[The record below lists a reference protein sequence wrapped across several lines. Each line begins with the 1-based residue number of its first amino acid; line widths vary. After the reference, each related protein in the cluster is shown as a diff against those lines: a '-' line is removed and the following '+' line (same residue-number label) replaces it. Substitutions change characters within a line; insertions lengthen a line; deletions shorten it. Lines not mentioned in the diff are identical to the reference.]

1 MKKTKA
7 KFIAKWIVAAILF
20 ILLFGLMTMFLWNW
34 LIPSIFNGPKVNFIQ
49 ALGLLLLA
57 KMLFSSWGPRRRFG
71 DGGGGP
77 SWKHRYFDKL
87 SSMSAEE
94 RERFKSRMKDKW
106 CSGGKE
112 SSVEEPDNSNV

>member
-7 KFIAKWIVAAILF
+7 KFIIKWVVAAILF
-20 ILLFGLMTMFLWNW
+20 ILLFGLLTMFLWNW
-34 LIPSIFNGPKVNFIQ
+34 LIPSIFNGPRLSFLQ

-71 DGGGGP
+71 NGGGVA
-77 SWKHRYFDKL
+77 SWKHRYYEKL

-106 CSGGKE
+106 CSGGTA
-112 SSVEEPDNSNV
+112 SSVAKPEDSNV